1 MCDQLVLS
9 SQSSWSQIG
18 WHQGGV
24 LCITNLLVSTSLG
37 STSLWLEVFIWWGSA
52 SWKNNL
58 GMYVRPLLSFRV
70 LEVW

>member
-37 STSLWLEVFIWWGSA
+37 STAGGQHIVHFSYLVGV
-52 SWKNNL
+52 
-58 GMYVRPLLSFRV
+58 YVS
-70 LEVW
+70 EK

>member
-24 LCITNLLVSTSLG
+24 LCITNLLVSISLG
-37 STSLWLEVFIWWGSA
+37 STCSWAADSYLLPPGGGLSLQNSA
-52 SWKNNL
+52 KDTAQR
-58 GMYVRPLLSFRV
+58 MTFRP
-70 LEVW
+70 